1 MSKFNS
7 WESHQRKAEFL
18 SQQSEDIMN
27 EALVFFDELDKNLLT
42 TERECKKKM

>member
-1 MSKFNS
+1 M
-7 WESHQRKAEFL
+7 KAEYV

-27 EALVFFDELDKNLLT
+27 QAEVFFEELDKNLLT